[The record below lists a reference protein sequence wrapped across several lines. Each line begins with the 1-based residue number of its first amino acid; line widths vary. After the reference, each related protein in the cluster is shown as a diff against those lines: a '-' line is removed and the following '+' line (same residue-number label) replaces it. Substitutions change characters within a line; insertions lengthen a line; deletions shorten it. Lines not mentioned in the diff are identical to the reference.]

1 MKFPRILRVSSL
13 LLYMLFFCLG
23 VLASALRPELPRQVR
38 CWINAPQ
45 PLEAPGHSTV
55 PPPPPPR
62 PTLDQYNEVLSD
74 SLALVEAQHTFY
86 VHVTHNTRFAANV
99 KELGSVNE
107 KGGTV
112 MVQKAYNASDAVEEP
127 RAVHGYLFK
136 CRPVVFG
143 PEKKEGFA
151 VLAFPEKNLKWP
163 HYLSII
169 SDARGGLPA
178 MSSSDTWE
186 IEDIDA
192 AQKLRDLFLHDTVN
206 MADLAHYSPKSH
218 LKSFLISNFKKEV
231 H

>member
-13 LLYMLFFCLG
+13 VLYAIFFGLG
-23 VLASALRPELPRQVR
+23 VLASALRPELPRQVGR
-38 CWINAPQ
+38 WINAPDPTGGPKD
-45 PLEAPGHSTV
+45 PL

-86 VHVTHNTRFAANV
+86 VHVTHNTRFAVNV

-112 MVQKAYNASDAVEEP
+112 MVQKAYNASDAVDEP
-127 RAVHGYLFK
+127 IAVHGYLFT
-136 CRPVVFG
+136 CRPVVYG
-143 PEKKEGFA
+143 PEKKDGFA
-151 VLAFPEKNLKWP
+151 VLAFPEKDLKWP

-169 SDARGGLPA
+169 PDARGGLPA

-186 IEDIDA
+186 IEDADA
-192 AQKLRDLFLHDTVN
+192 AQKLRELFQQNKVMMT
-206 MADLAHYSPKSH
+206 DLAHYSPESH
-218 LKSFLISNFKKEV
+218 RGSFLISNFKKDSR
-231 H
+231 